1 MMREEGLPDGG
12 TIEVLPIHFDVPE
25 HYIPLSTFIETARE
39 TEAIIE
45 ALNQRWFSG
54 ELKYRIVVVPPKEG
68 SFLAFLGLAV
78 AAVGGAAWTFL
89 RSEPGDAFLKELTGH
104 NFTDLMGVAGRKVRE
119 HVLKKPPIAKEETQ
133 AVEAQEAPQAVALGA
148 EDAEQQKVAAAIVV
162 IESTKTFL
170 VTDADKLRR
179 AGLGPETFREGFEAR
194 NEFYRACAEEK
205 EIRAVGFDES
215 EKFPI
220 KRSDFARLQ
229 VCVEPREVIEVD
241 DPPTVEITTLRV
253 SSPNWARD
261 DSKRQWRGKEASG
274 LWRNFKVSDEGFW
287 SLATKDQLNLHG
299 QDTMKVQWS
308 YRGSGRQR
316 RSFEVHKVLE
326 YNGEAIAEPL
336 DANALN
342 TILGPHSQGEPGH
355 DDLFGGGRLG
365 N

>member
-1 MMREEGLPDGG
+1 MAQQFLKPDEGA
-12 TIEVLPIHFDVPE
+12 IEVLPIHFDVPE
-25 HYIPLSTFIETARE
+25 HYIPLNTFIETARE
-39 TEAIIE
+39 AEAIIE

-54 ELKYRIVVVPPKEG
+54 ELKYRVVVVPPKEG
-68 SFLAFLGLAV
+68 SFLAYLGLAI

-119 HVLKKPPIAKEETQ
+119 QVLKKPPIEKG
-133 AVEAQEAPQAVALGA
+133 EAQTVEEHKASQVVAHATEGT
-148 EDAEQQKVAAAIVV
+148 EQQRVAAAIVV

-179 AGLGPETFREGFEAR
+179 VGLGPENFQEGFEAR
-194 NEFYRACAEEK
+194 NEFYRACADEK
-205 EIRAVGFDES
+205 EIRAIGFDES
-215 EKFPI
+215 QEFPI

-229 VCVEPREVIEVD
+229 VSVEPREAIDVED
-241 DPPTVEITTLRV
+241 APTVEITTLTV

-308 YRGSGRQR
+308 YRGSGKQR
-316 RSFEVHKVLE
+316 RAFEVHKVLE
-326 YNGEAIAEPL
+326 YNGEALADPL
-336 DANALN
+336 DDNALN
-342 TILGPHSQGEPGH
+342 TILGPHSSAEIGQ
-355 DDLFGGGRLG
+355 DDLFRR
-365 N
+365 

>member
-1 MMREEGLPDGG
+1 MARELLTPDDGA
-12 TIEVLPIHFDVPE
+12 IEVLPIHFDVPE
-25 HYIPLSTFIETARE
+25 HYIPLNTFIETARE

-45 ALNQRWFSG
+45 ALNQRWFGG
-54 ELKYRIVVVPPKEG
+54 ELKYRVVVVPPKEG

-78 AAVGGAAWTFL
+78 VAVGGAAWTFL

-104 NFTDLMGVAGRKVRE
+104 NFTDLMGIAGRKVRE
-119 HVLKKPPIAKEETQ
+119 HVLKMPPIAKEETP
-133 AVEAQEAPQAVALGA
+133 AVEEQKATEAVPFQAEA
-148 EDAEQQKVAAAIVV
+148 AEQKMAAAIVV

-170 VTDADKLRR
+170 VTDADQLRR
-179 AGLGPETFREGFEAR
+179 AGLGPETFQEGFEAR

-215 EKFPI
+215 EEFPI

-229 VCVEPREVIEVD
+229 VSVEPREAIEVE
-241 DPPTVEITTLRV
+241 DPPTVEITTLTV

-287 SLATKDQLNLHG
+287 SLASKDQLVLHG

-308 YRGSGRQR
+308 YRGSGKQR

-326 YNGEAIAEPL
+326 YNGETLADPL
-336 DANALN
+336 DDNALN
-342 TILGPHSQGEPGH
+342 TIIGPHTRGDVGQ
-355 DDLFGGGRLG
+355 DDLFGKR
-365 N
+365 